1 MSEIESISALDAIFI
16 ALSGL
21 ATVFLMLGSLA
32 ILIVVISKV
41 VAKLEQASAE
51 NAKRKEAK
59 KAEQEAAKKAA
70 EPTPAP
76 VAAEAK
82 ESDAPIIHETYRGT
96 IKLIDVDERTA
107 VCIMA
112 IISDETGIPLSELIF
127 KKIRAL

>member
-1 MSEIESISALDAIFI
+1 MSDMSSISVLDALFI

-21 ATVFLMLGSLA
+21 ATVFMMLGSLA
-32 ILIVVISKV
+32 ILITVISKV
-41 VAKLEQASAE
+41 VTHLETTAKE
-51 NAKRKEAK
+51 NAAKKEEAK
-59 KAEQEAAKKAA
+59 KEA

-76 VAAEAK
+76 VVVADAE